1 MIIIRIVPHKL
12 LSRHYKSICMTLSF
26 PPLNHVRL
34 YNTSETFKGEERIPV
49 MNVCEYSWCIYRT
62 KGPLFGS
69 SFSLFQLEMTQRETK
84 DKHHSRLRTTMAR
97 SYFISSRRGL
107 PLMGNWG
114 LCITQDAFSTS
125 NVSNLG
131 KIIIC

>member
-1 MIIIRIVPHKL
+1 MIIICIVPHKL

-34 YNTSETFKGEERIPV
+34 YNTSETFKREERIPV

-69 SFSLFQLEMTQRETK
+69 SSSLFQLQRTQRETGK
-84 DKHHSRLRTTMAR
+84 TNI
-97 SYFISSRRGL
+97 FRR
-107 PLMGNWG
+107 
-114 LCITQDAFSTS
+114 
-125 NVSNLG
+125 
-131 KIIIC
+131 